1 MTNPSINKST
11 MNFTIIGNNNNVNI
25 GDSNSPLNLTSG
37 VNTEATALHIS
48 NADTR
53 NSLPASTGNNTSSL
67 VAYAQTNTQTNTQPY
82 TKIDKSEIT
91 KTPPQ
96 DAVSPASFT
105 QARVETRTN
114 NNYDQYAGLYKDY
127 IGAYKTSY
135 ITAYEKYLATHISS
149 PTSNISQDTRYLS
162 QAPIQHSRPSPQ
174 QQHLN
179 SSLTNVSQNLGH
191 YSHPYTPKN
200 YQHNPANYINAD
212 FRNHDFMNSRN
223 KYPKVHKNRFPQQ
236 NPQSTINQ
244 IAHQLSSLTSLV
256 NQLRNN
262 NGSSNNLRHAN
273 NSEYSPSHR
282 NPLRNELDHKLNS
295 FLGNKNT
302 YNNAGL
308 NSAYSPYN
316 NSYKNLLANDST
328 FASNLSNRSNQDAE
342 YNFRGTNGFNNIES
356 GNSNSLVI
364 LDADSSGN
372 FINLGNGSS
381 KVDYK
386 NSLGKQDTFLFGG
399 KGKADTFAISGITLK
414 DTLAALSK
422 DYVFVKRDNGF
433 SLINR
438 NTGGE
443 VRTLGFERL
452 EFKDAILDLTTSEGM
467 QALED
472 GLSDANVEIID
483 LSNNSSNNSQWD
495 SSSSYLAPS
504 GLARNFGTGNDYGDN
519 SWNDASNNSDFDSN
533 PYSSLASDYSP
544 GLDPHYNSSL
554 NSNAYSDSPYSSL
567 NIPELRGGN
576 CLPGELVGNHKY
588 YGQDNSWDFTNQA
601 NPPSSLIAPYY
612 QESYG
617 SNSEYGPPVIVI
629 NPGNPVDSIDPNPN
643 IDLNTISL
651 SGTGPNN
658 IVTRN
663 NQPGAPL
670 TINTQP
676 NTGAIINNLFAPAN
690 ATLASGF
697 NGYIGS
703 SQTQIRGSN
712 TSSDPINGIFHSFGT
727 FGDPTNN
734 SAGTA
739 PIDIDLGSRSNGIPH
754 RIIAV
759 AGAGNINMR
768 GGDLS
773 LLSSR
778 SGGAANPGFTIQDA
792 RSVRIGGQLIQQ
804 THDAAN
810 RQNIYVD
817 ERNQVYRINP
827 EAQVIFV
834 SRDRV
839 NFENT
844 NNNVGIGNPGST
856 NNQIDVNNFVNQ
868 SGQLPHATRVITD
881 GQVLDLAELL
891 PFRPDQAPPVQSQN
905 QPTPRNGQGTATGL
919 NARPVIP
926 APQFQPQLQ
935 NRALVFA

>member
-1 MTNPSINKST
+1 

-37 VNTEATALHIS
+37 VNTAATAMHIS

-67 VAYAQTNTQTNTQPY
+67 VAYAQTNTQPY
-82 TKIDKSEIT
+82 TQIDKSEIT

-96 DAVSPASFT
+96 DTVSPASFT
-105 QARVETRTN
+105 KVRAEDRTN

-135 ITAYEKYLATHISS
+135 IPAYEKYLATHKAISS

-162 QAPIQHSRPSPQ
+162 QAPIQHLRPSPQ
-174 QQHLN
+174 QYLN
-179 SSLTNVSQNLGH
+179 SGLTNTPHNLGH
-191 YSHPYTPKN
+191 CPHTYTPQN
-200 YQHNPANYINAD
+200 YQHNPMNCINAD
-212 FRNHDFMNSRN
+212 YDSKHRKNPQYRNHAN
-223 KYPKVHKNRFPQQ
+223 KFNQQ
-236 NPQSTINQ
+236 NPQKTIAQ
-244 IAHQLSSLTSLV
+244 IAHHLSSLTSLV
-256 NQLRNN
+256 NQLRGKHDSDNN
-262 NGSSNNLRHAN
+262 YRNTNDLDYSSQN
-273 NSEYSPSHR
+273 R
-282 NPLRNELDHKLNS
+282 NPLRNELDHKFNS

-328 FASNLSNRSNQDAE
+328 FVSNLLNKSNQDAE
-342 YNFRGTNGFNNIES
+342 YNFRGTNGFNNIER
-356 GNSNSLVI
+356 GNSNSLAI
-364 LDADSSGN
+364 LDAESSGN

-381 KVDYK
+381 KVDYI
-386 NSLGKQDTFLFGG
+386 NSPGKQDTFLFGG

-438 NTGGE
+438 STGGE
-443 VRTLGFERL
+443 VRALGFELL
-452 EFKDAILDLTTSEGM
+452 EFKDAVLDLTTPEGM

-472 GLSDANVEIID
+472 GLCNANVEIID

-495 SSSSYLAPS
+495 NTSSYLVPS

-519 SWNDASNNSDFDSN
+519 LWNDTSNNSNFDSN
-533 PYSSLASDYSP
+533 PYSSLASDYSS
-544 GLDPHYNSSL
+544 GLDPNYNSRL
-554 NSNAYSDSPYSSL
+554 NSNTYSDSPYSAL
-567 NIPELRGGN
+567 NIPELRSEN

-612 QESYG
+612 QESYD

-670 TINTQP
+670 TINTRP

-792 RSVRIGGQLIQQ
+792 RSVRIGGQLIRQ
-804 THDAAN
+804 TNDAAN

-817 ERNQVYRINP
+817 ERNQIYRINHD
-827 EAQVIFV
+827 AQVIFV

-856 NNQIDVNNFVNQ
+856 NNQIDVNNFVSQ
-868 SGQLPHATRVITD
+868 SGQLPHATRVVTD
-881 GQVLDLAELL
+881 GQTLDLAELL

-905 QPTPRNGQGTATGL
+905 QPTLRNGQGTATGL
-919 NARPVIP
+919 NARTVIP

-935 NRALVFA
+935 NRALVLA

>member
-1 MTNPSINKST
+1 M
-11 MNFTIIGNNNNVNI
+11 
-25 GDSNSPLNLTSG
+25 
-37 VNTEATALHIS
+37 
-48 NADTR
+48 
-53 NSLPASTGNNTSSL
+53 
-67 VAYAQTNTQTNTQPY
+67 
-82 TKIDKSEIT
+82 
-91 KTPPQ
+91 
-96 DAVSPASFT
+96 
-105 QARVETRTN
+105 
-114 NNYDQYAGLYKDY
+114 
-127 IGAYKTSY
+127 
-135 ITAYEKYLATHISS
+135 
-149 PTSNISQDTRYLS
+149 
-162 QAPIQHSRPSPQ
+162 
-174 QQHLN
+174 
-179 SSLTNVSQNLGH
+179 
-191 YSHPYTPKN
+191 
-200 YQHNPANYINAD
+200 
-212 FRNHDFMNSRN
+212 
-223 KYPKVHKNRFPQQ
+223 
-236 NPQSTINQ
+236 
-244 IAHQLSSLTSLV
+244 
-256 NQLRNN
+256 
-262 NGSSNNLRHAN
+262 
-273 NSEYSPSHR
+273 
-282 NPLRNELDHKLNS
+282 
-295 FLGNKNT
+295 
-302 YNNAGL
+302 
-308 NSAYSPYN
+308 
-316 NSYKNLLANDST
+316 
-328 FASNLSNRSNQDAE
+328 
-342 YNFRGTNGFNNIES
+342 
-356 GNSNSLVI
+356 
-364 LDADSSGN
+364 
-372 FINLGNGSS
+372 
-381 KVDYK
+381 
-386 NSLGKQDTFLFGG
+386 
-399 KGKADTFAISGITLK
+399 
-414 DTLAALSK
+414 
-422 DYVFVKRDNGF
+422 
-433 SLINR
+433 INR

-452 EFKDAILDLTTSEGM
+452 EFKDAILDLTTPEGM

-472 GLSDANVEIID
+472 GLCNANVEIID

-495 SSSSYLAPS
+495 SNSSYLAPS
-504 GLARNFGTGNDYGDN
+504 GLARNFGTGNDYGN
-519 SWNDASNNSDFDSN
+519 NFWNDTSNNSDFDSN
-533 PYSSLASDYSP
+533 PYSSLASDYRS

-576 CLPGELVGNHKY
+576 CLPGELVGNQEY
-588 YGQDNSWDFTNQA
+588 FNQDNSWDFTNQT
-601 NPPSSLIAPYY
+601 NPPSSPIAPYY
-612 QESYG
+612 QESYC
-617 SNSEYGPPVIVI
+617 SNSEYGPPIIVI
-629 NPGNPVDSIDPNPN
+629 DPANPVDPIDPNPN

-651 SGTGPNN
+651 SGTGQNN

-670 TINTQP
+670 TINTRP

-712 TSSDPINGIFHSFGT
+712 TNSDPINGIFHSFGT

-768 GGDLS
+768 GGDLA

-778 SGGAANPGFTIQDA
+778 SGGTANPGFTIHDA
-792 RSVRIGGQLIQQ
+792 RSVRIGGQLIRQ
-804 THDAAN
+804 TNDAAN

-817 ERNQVYRINP
+817 ERNQIYRINHD
-827 EAQVIFV
+827 AQVIFV

-868 SGQLPHATRVITD
+868 SGQLPHATRVVTD
-881 GQVLDLAELL
+881 GLTLDLAELL

-926 APQFQPQLQ
+926 TPQFQPQLQ